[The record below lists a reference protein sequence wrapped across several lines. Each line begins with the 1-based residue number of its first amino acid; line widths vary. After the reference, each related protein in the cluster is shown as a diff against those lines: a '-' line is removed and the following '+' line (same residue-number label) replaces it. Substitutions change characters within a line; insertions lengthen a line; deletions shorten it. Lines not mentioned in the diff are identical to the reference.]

1 MVQVNEET
9 GNRRPIMLSLPTK
22 DEKPKS
28 KEEKM
33 ETQKKETDSNDSQI
47 KRKHLFAKCMVLY
60 FL

>member
-47 KRKHLFAKCMVLY
+47 KRKHLFAKCMVL
-60 FL
+60 